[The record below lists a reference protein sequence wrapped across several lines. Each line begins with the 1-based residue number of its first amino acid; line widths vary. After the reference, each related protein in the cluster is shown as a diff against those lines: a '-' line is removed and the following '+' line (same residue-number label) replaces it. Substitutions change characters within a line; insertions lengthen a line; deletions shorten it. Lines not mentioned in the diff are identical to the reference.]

1 MIDLKPRMSEKAY
14 QHSVLNRTYVFV
26 VPTDANKNQVK
37 EAVQSQYGVTV
48 EDVNVVVQ
56 NGKKARSIRIGN
68 RRSRPI
74 IGQRSDIKKAYV
86 RIKEGDK
93 IKIFEEEEKA
103 VAKAEKAAK
112 KEAKK

>member
-14 QHSVLNRTYVFV
+14 QQSVLNQTYVFV

-37 EAVQSQYGVTV
+37 DAVEAAYKVNV
-48 EDVNVVVQ
+48 EDVNIVI
-56 NGKKARSIRIGN
+56 NKGKKARSIRLGN
-68 RRSRPI
+68 RTARPI
-74 IGQRSDIKKAYV
+74 IGRRSDIKKAYV
-86 RIKEGDK
+86 KIAEGQT

-112 KEAKK
+112 KEKK